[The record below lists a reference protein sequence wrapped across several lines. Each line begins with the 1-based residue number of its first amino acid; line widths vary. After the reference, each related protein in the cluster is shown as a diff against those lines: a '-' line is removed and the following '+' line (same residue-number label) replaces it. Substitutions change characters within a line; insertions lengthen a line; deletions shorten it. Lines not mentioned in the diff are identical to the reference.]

1 MAANPN
7 QKMAISGHAD
17 TDGADEVNN
26 KLSEARVN
34 TVVEYLTK
42 KGADKSRL
50 VISYKGKKETKYAG
64 NTLEVDAANRRV
76 QFSIVR

>member
-1 MAANPN
+1 
-7 QKMAISGHAD
+7 MAISGHAD

>member
-1 MAANPN
+1 
-7 QKMAISGHAD
+7 
-17 TDGADEVNN
+17 VNN

-42 KGADKSRL
+42 KGVDKSRL
-50 VISYKGKKETKYAG
+50 VISYKGKKETKYPG

-76 QFSIVR
+76 QFAIVR